1 MRTMRMYA
9 TPVRALL
16 ALVVVLVVVLAVAS
30 TIGVPV
36 MAADGPPVAAAGAPQ
51 PWLSIGEVHR
61 RLEAAGYRN
70 VEKIER
76 EHGTYEVRATDRQ
89 GVRAKLYVDPRS
101 GEIVARRGDR
111 RWRDDEGRAAPGRE
125 RGSTADCNRRRCRD
139 DLPQAAPGAAM
150 R

>member
-1 MRTMRMYA
+1 MGTMRMEA
-9 TPVRALL
+9 TPVRALV
-16 ALVVVLVVVLAVAS
+16 ALGFVLAVAS
-30 TIGVPV
+30 MIEVPA
-36 MAADGPPVAAAGAPQ
+36 MAADGAAATGPAAPQ
-51 PWLSIGEVHR
+51 PWLSIGDVHR

-76 EHGTYEVRATDRQ
+76 EHGVYEVRATDRH
-89 GVRAKLYVDPRS
+89 GARAKLHVDPRS

-111 RWRDDEGRAAPGRE
+111 RCRDDEGRPAPGRE

-139 DLPQAAPGAAM
+139 DLPQAAPGATAA